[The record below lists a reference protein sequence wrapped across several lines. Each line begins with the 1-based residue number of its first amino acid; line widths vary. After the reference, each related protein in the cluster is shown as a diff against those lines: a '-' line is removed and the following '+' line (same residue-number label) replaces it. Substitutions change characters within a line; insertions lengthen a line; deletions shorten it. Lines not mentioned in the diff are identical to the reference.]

1 VPPTDDLHYDA
12 AVVARIRAAEL
23 VTARRGLRHSILERA
38 DLQTLLIPIKANAD
52 G

>member
-1 VPPTDDLHYDA
+1 MSSNMTRRLSPG
-12 AVVARIRAAEL
+12 RAAEL